1 MLEKNVDDKYYLSNK
16 AIGRLVRHSNRI
28 IRKQENP
35 NISSCLMAN
44 YFAMG
49 GRDQQYIKDDKAT
62 RICGI
67 YDEQNKRHQ
76 AGSIY
81 DKNGVSPTITTST
94 GGHVQPHIL
103 VNEGTKKGYTKAFEG
118 DSLNVSYPRN
128 INKRGRVGKQVY
140 WQVI

>member
-1 MLEKNVDDKYYLSNK
+1 MLEENVDDKYYLSDK
-16 AIGRLVRHSNRI
+16 AIGRLVRYSNRI

-49 GRDQQYIKDDKAT
+49 GRNQQYIKDDNAT

-76 AGSIY
+76 AGSI
-81 DKNGVSPTITTST
+81 KWCFPN
-94 GGHVQPHIL
+94 
-103 VNEGTKKGYTKAFEG
+103 N
-118 DSLNVSYPRN
+118 NN
-128 INKRGRVGKQVY
+128 INRRTRSTTY
-140 WQVI
+140 TCE